1 MRLVQS
7 VRLVQILCLL
17 LVCLVSTGFAE
28 TLTVPATTAYFKPDS
43 RSLRMTGEGVAGW
56 TDTKKSVVWFGWLGR
71 AGDLT
76 PSVKVELPDG
86 ETASYSLSISA
97 VFSENFRGLVP
108 VPVKLEGEAKGT
120 GQSAAVSFGET
131 KIRAGGYYR
140 FELNGLEKSGSTF
153 GKVHSLVLDGKAV
166 EGSQFNLTKRRNA
179 ASVHLWFPTE
189 KGSQVQAFY
198 NELTVDTDPLWSYY
212 MACGFHR
219 GYFGIQVNSPTER
232 RIIFSV
238 WDSGNEGIDRNK
250 VKPEDR
256 VQLLGKGEGVVAH
269 GFGNE
274 GTGGHSHLVYKW
286 DKGKTYRFLVTA
298 EPEGKHTTFSGYF
311 FFPKKNEWGLIASF
325 KAPKDGGHL
334 RGLYSFSENFVGHN
348 GHLLRRGSFGNQWV
362 RLANG
367 DWRELT
373 SARFTH
379 DGHGREHRKD
389 YHTGL
394 RDGRF
399 FLQHGGF
406 LPERSSYG
414 RKLQRPESEAQP
426 KFLKSAPAGLL
437 PEPK

>member
-1 MRLVQS
+1 MLTYAAICLSGSDDIAVHS
-7 VRLVQILCLL
+7 VRIAFKNFIRKITMRIVQALCLVL
-17 LVCLVSTGFAE
+17 ISLVSTGFAE

-56 TDTKKSVVWFGWLGR
+56 ADSKKSVVWFGWQGR

-76 PSVKVELPDG
+76 PSVKVELPGG
-86 ETASYSLSISA
+86 ETANYSLSISA

-108 VPVKLEGEAKGT
+108 VPVKLGGKAKGT
-120 GQSAAVSFGET
+120 GQSAIVSFGET

-140 FELNGLEKSGSTF
+140 CELNGLTKSGSSF
-153 GKVHSLVLDGKAV
+153 GEVQSLILEGKAV
-166 EGSQFNLTKRRNA
+166 EGSQFNLTNRRNA
-179 ASVHLWFPTE
+179 ASVHLWFPTT

-250 VKPEDR
+250 VRPEDR

-286 DKGKTYRFLVTA
+286 DKGKRIGSWSRPSPQESTRRSPA
-298 EPEGKHTTFSGYF
+298 TFSF
-311 FFPKKNEWGLIASF
+311 QRKNS
-325 KAPKDGGHL
+325 
-334 RGLYSFSENFVGHN
+334 
-348 GHLLRRGSFGNQWV
+348 
-362 RLANG
+362 G
-367 DWRELT
+367 D
-373 SARFTH
+373 
-379 DGHGREHRKD
+379 
-389 YHTGL
+389 
-394 RDGRF
+394 
-399 FLQHGGF
+399 
-406 LPERSSYG
+406 
-414 RKLQRPESEAQP
+414 
-426 KFLKSAPAGLL
+426 
-437 PEPK
+437 